1 MSDSKKNFWI
11 CSDSGLYKINQD
23 LTINKHYTKKDILPD
38 NAVMSILE
46 DKKGNY
52 WITTM
57 KEIVRFDS
65 EENIHY
71 TYRRM
76 DGLIGTDFNNSIC
89 QSESG
94 IIWWANEGG
103 LIYTSENDRD
113 INTKI
118 IKHPI
123 VSSFLI
129 DGVEYDPTY
138 HNQSEAIVVY
148 KDNTLCFKLSNLDYS
163 LPYANYYEYKLD
175 GYDKDWVKQTGVNE
189 VIYRNLPSGKYIFKI
204 RASESSEPAQQW
216 VVSVH
221 KSYFTLAMI
230 LLVVVI
236 IAVLLVYFYG
246 KIRSLQKR
254 MKEERLILGT
264 VVQRQNGAKEMQS
277 SLPEEKVG
285 DIMDELLAYM
295 DRDKPYL
302 NAKLSINEVASQL
315 GCTEMELSQLLN
327 SHMKVNFAN
336 FINVYRVKEIK
347 LRLNQENLSKYTL
360 KALSEQC
367 GFNSKTTFYRVF
379 KNVSGMTPMEYCK
392 KLNLVID
399 ENRE

>member
-1 MSDSKKNFWI
+1 
-11 CSDSGLYKINQD
+11 
-23 LTINKHYTKKDILPD
+23 
-38 NAVMSILE
+38 MSILE

-57 KEIVRFDS
+57 KEIVKFDS

-254 MKEERLILGT
+254 MKEERLILVLLFSGKM
-264 VVQRQNGAKEMQS
+264 VQRKCSHRFRKKRWVILWTSCWPIWIAT
-277 SLPEEKVG
+277 SL
-285 DIMDELLAYM
+285 I
-295 DRDKPYL
+295 
-302 NAKLSINEVASQL
+302 
-315 GCTEMELSQLLN
+315 
-327 SHMKVNFAN
+327 
-336 FINVYRVKEIK
+336 
-347 LRLNQENLSKYTL
+347 
-360 KALSEQC
+360 
-367 GFNSKTTFYRVF
+367 
-379 KNVSGMTPMEYCK
+379 
-392 KLNLVID
+392 
-399 ENRE
+399 

>member
-1 MSDSKKNFWI
+1 
-11 CSDSGLYKINQD
+11 
-23 LTINKHYTKKDILPD
+23 
-38 NAVMSILE
+38 
-46 DKKGNY
+46 
-52 WITTM
+52 
-57 KEIVRFDS
+57 
-65 EENIHY
+65 
-71 TYRRM
+71 
-76 DGLIGTDFNNSIC
+76 
-89 QSESG
+89 
-94 IIWWANEGG
+94 
-103 LIYTSENDRD
+103 
-113 INTKI
+113 
-118 IKHPI
+118 
-123 VSSFLI
+123 
-129 DGVEYDPTY
+129 
-138 HNQSEAIVVY
+138 
-148 KDNTLCFKLSNLDYS
+148 
-163 LPYANYYEYKLD
+163 
-175 GYDKDWVKQTGVNE
+175 
-189 VIYRNLPSGKYIFKI
+189 
-204 RASESSEPAQQW
+204 
-216 VVSVH
+216 
-221 KSYFTLAMI
+221 MI

-379 KNVSGMTPMEYCK
+379 KNVSGMTPMEYR
-392 KLNLVID
+392 NSF
-399 ENRE
+399 